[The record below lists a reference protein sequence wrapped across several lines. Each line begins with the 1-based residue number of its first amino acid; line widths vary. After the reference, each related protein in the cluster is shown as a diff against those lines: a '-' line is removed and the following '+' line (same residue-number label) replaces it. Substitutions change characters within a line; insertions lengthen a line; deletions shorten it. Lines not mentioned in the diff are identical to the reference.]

1 MNGEI
6 DMERGK
12 VHFWT
17 NNNNEHKLMIHVS
30 LNKYFIDLVDMC
42 SLLNQIPKRVLN
54 FFKN

>member
-1 MNGEI
+1 
-6 DMERGK
+6 MERGK
-12 VHFWT
+12 VHFWI

-42 SLLNQIPKRVLN
+42 SLLNQIPKHVLN